1 MEDNLHNEYN
11 EHIDPILSDSSI
23 WADRIRF
30 TQECKKLYSR
40 LYFAGYSSQYIANVS
55 KELFKRW
62 EPLYNDFLDTS
73 GFIYDID
80 DEE

>member
-1 MEDNLHNEYN
+1 MEDNLHNEYS
-11 EHIDPILSDSSI
+11 EHIDSILSDSSI

-40 LYFAGYSSQYIANVS
+40 LHFAGYSYEYIANVS
-55 KELFKRW
+55 RELVKRW
-62 EPLYNDFLDTS
+62 GPLYNDFLHTS
-73 GFIYDID
+73 EYRYDLD